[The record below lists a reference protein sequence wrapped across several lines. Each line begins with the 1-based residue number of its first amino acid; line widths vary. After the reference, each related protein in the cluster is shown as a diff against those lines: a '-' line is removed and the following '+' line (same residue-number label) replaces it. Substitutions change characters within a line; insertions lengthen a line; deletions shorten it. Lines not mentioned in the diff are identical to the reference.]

1 MTEIVDFIN
10 QVASAQAKDASESLD
25 NLLSQRAFQGLDDK
39 KNDIAKD
46 MFADVNPL
54 TQDEINNPDE
64 INQNTGYQ
72 DYVAPEAE
80 VQPEA
85 AVEVQDTADAEPEEG
100 SHIHR
105 LDDTQHF

>member
-10 QVASAQAKDASESLD
+10 QVASAQAKDATESLD
-25 NLLSQRAFQGLDDK
+25 NLLSQRAFQSLDDK
-39 KNDIAKD
+39 KTDIAKD
-46 MFADVNPL
+46 MFADVNPM

-72 DYVAPEAE
+72 DYVAPE
-80 VQPEA
+80 
-85 AVEVQDTADAEPEEG
+85 VEVQDTADAEPEEG

>member
-39 KNDIAKD
+39 KTEIAKD
-46 MFADVNPL
+46 MFADINPM

-72 DYVAPEAE
+72 DYEVPE
-80 VQPEA
+80 
-85 AVEVQDTADAEPEEG
+85 VEVQDTADAEPEFEEEG
-100 SHIHR
+100 SHIQR

>member
-39 KNDIAKD
+39 KTEIAKD
-46 MFADVNPL
+46 MFADINPM

-72 DYVAPEAE
+72 DYEAPE
-80 VQPEA
+80 VPE
-85 AVEVQDTADAEPEEG
+85 VEVQNTADEETDFEEEG
-100 SHIHR
+100 SHIQR

>member
-39 KNDIAKD
+39 KTEIAKD
-46 MFADVNPL
+46 MFADINPM

-72 DYVAPEAE
+72 DYEVPE
-80 VQPEA
+80 
-85 AVEVQDTADAEPEEG
+85 VEVQNTADEEPEFEPEG
-100 SHIHR
+100 DHIQR